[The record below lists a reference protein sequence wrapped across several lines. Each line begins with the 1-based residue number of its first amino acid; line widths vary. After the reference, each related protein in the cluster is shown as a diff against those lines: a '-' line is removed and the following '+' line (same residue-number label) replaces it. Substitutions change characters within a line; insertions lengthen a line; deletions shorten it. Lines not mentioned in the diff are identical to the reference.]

1 MGEEVIL
8 PFPARIEPVR
18 EIRSTVIVT
27 SLGVLRTKGYFDQY
41 AASLPADV
49 RDVIVHSVA
58 GAWIPIEHALVHYAA
73 CDAIG
78 IPPDEIAAIGRA
90 VFDKVGG
97 TLLGT
102 MFKMAREVGASPWTV
117 LPHLQRFWD
126 RAYRGGA
133 LCITKTGP
141 KEARGE
147 VQQARICD
155 SVYYRNALRGLL
167 GGVLELFCQKAY
179 VTITRDR
186 RPAGMTVRMQWA

>member
-1 MGEEVIL
+1 VGEEVIL

-18 EIRSTVIVT
+18 EVRTTVIVT
-27 SLGVLRTKGYFDQY
+27 SIAVLRSTGHFDQY
-41 AASLPADV
+41 AESLPPEV

-58 GAWIPIEHALVHYAA
+58 GAWIPIDLALVHYGA
-73 CDAIG
+73 CDALG
-78 IPPDEIAAIGRA
+78 LQPDEIAALGRT

-102 MFKMAREVGASPWTV
+102 MFRMAREVGASPWTV

-126 RAYRGGA
+126 RAYRGGG

-155 SVYYRNALRGLL
+155 SIYYRNALRGLL
-167 GGVLELFCQKAY
+167 SGVLELFCQKAY

-186 RPAGMTVRMQWA
+186 RPAGATFRMQWA